1 MELKEAKKYAEDV
14 QIHLLQHTSATDYP
28 PTKKDDA
35 LICLANRITE
45 LEAEMKQIL
54 NEFDAVEAQ
63 RDELVKAGTARINA
77 LDDLLACYRL
87 GKQQSEKLF
96 NRLLESGMAWEKAK
110 GE

>member
-54 NEFDAVEAQ
+54 NEFDEVEAQ
-63 RDELVKAGTARINA
+63 RDELVIVCKAALERCPFPVGAMAVKERLQNIARKH
-77 LDDLLACYRL
+77 R
-87 GKQQSEKLF
+87 
-96 NRLLESGMAWEKAK
+96 
-110 GE
+110 